1 MDYNEACK
9 GSFESESCEIGKI
22 GVAKIE
28 HYESELEEGEI
39 READEASGLES
50 PIQNGTAA
58 NAEQEQVHIR
68 QSASPQRASHNV
80 ETAGIVVLQHRVIHE
95 HMPPSIV
102 RSFVQDTIEKEQAL
116 MWPSTSPERAS
127 CEGRTAGINFVQ
139 QCKCSAIRE
148 NMAASLKESSTS
160 SQVVVEEESS
170 TSAERGSRLGGTA
183 CTAVVQQSKY
193 AASEGQYVNVSQST
207 LHRKCGNH
215 RRSYSPSIYSSSKE
229 RHKKRKEGCFRYSD
243 SHWATKMIEEVCSER
258 SKTLLSRQ
266 TVDRKKFN
274 NEQKKKKIELF
285 QKHVN
290 SYKFHYAHVAPTIR
304 YCRMMLPKLHSS
316 MLRCRFHRHMISQL
330 IKFYKQLIRDRDKE
344 NRIKERWIFEA
355 KAGYLKKWFY
365 VTNLSYSKFK
375 PEELESCMVDYSD
388 GEQHLK
394 YFDMQSI
401 TTQIEAIASNKEP
414 RGTFATDITVP
425 NLENSPSSLETN
437 EHTKLGFSVGIAE
450 EMATLESRPSQYTC
464 APSMEF
470 CHENQTQTTFP
481 AADKD
486 EGGDVERPSACQLD
500 VSAALEPAKT
510 LTTGKASDDCE
521 PTLEHSQLLLVTNEA
536 TKPGFSVGVS
546 KEMATL
552 ESSSLQV
559 TSVSGMEFR
568 EKDGTQI
575 IFSAADSNEG
585 RNTES
590 PCASRFVMSSASG
603 LAIAVST
610 DTENA
615 ASISREKR
623 RHMCSSNDISE
634 GPCRSG
640 RKLGEKDGTHI
651 SFSPA
656 TQIVFSIAAQNEGET
671 MESPCGS
678 QSIMSLASEPT
689 IAASNGTE
697 NAASIYREKRRRI
710 GSGND
715 DISEGSCCRPGRK
728 SGEKDGTQITLS
740 LATQNEGGDMERS
753 CASHSDA
760 DTALKLAMITVN
772 TDSENAVSGSN
783 EKQLAMT
790 VNIDSQNA
798 PSGSNVKQKHI
809 NSGNNISEGSCSR
822 SEIMPTSNLFRTTL
836 RQEEPPA
843 VRSPP
848 PSGDNRQVVQAED
861 ISGEE
866 VPSFAQVTEQPN
878 MHLNT
883 QSVMNHHHFG
893 STCQFASP
901 PYQPPCRDTHSA
913 RIEADS
919 VGASHVH
926 PTSANQVPTGSTPGP
941 RLAEDGLDSNHSPGA
956 SHVHPASA
964 NQVPTGS
971 PPGPSLAEDGLDLNL
986 FTIEL
991 SRLQKLAD
999 LMTKRHQEKIEQ
1011 LNLAREVELAQA
1023 KRKYDELEYNLE
1035 VETLQRKRELK
1046 IKADKIYKQQIL
1058 AEVLQVIFKASVRV
1072 VPDSPRGQRK
1082 MTASLAK
1089 KETRCCTCW
1098 RVRGWRRP
1106 YTEAR
1111 IISEFKTSITNI
1123 NSLGG
1128 RGPSCQSPCR

>member
-9 GSFESESCEIGKI
+9 GSFQSESCEIGKI

-58 NAEQEQVHIR
+58 NAEQQQVRIR
-68 QSASPQRASHNV
+68 QSASPQGASHNV

-116 MWPSTSPERAS
+116 MRPSTSPERAS

-193 AASEGQYVNVSQST
+193 AASEGRYVN
-207 LHRKCGNH
+207 
-215 RRSYSPSIYSSSKE
+215 
-229 RHKKRKEGCFRYSD
+229 
-243 SHWATKMIEEVCSER
+243 
-258 SKTLLSRQ
+258 
-266 TVDRKKFN
+266 
-274 NEQKKKKIELF
+274 
-285 QKHVN
+285 
-290 SYKFHYAHVAPTIR
+290 
-304 YCRMMLPKLHSS
+304 
-316 MLRCRFHRHMISQL
+316 L
-330 IKFYKQLIRDRDKE
+330 ICDRDKE

-437 EHTKLGFSVGIAE
+437 EHTKLGFSVGTAE
-450 EMATLESRPSQYTC
+450 EMATLESRTSQYTC

-481 AADKD
+481 AADKN
-486 EGGDVERPSACQLD
+486 EGGDVEKPSACQLD
-500 VSAALEPAKT
+500 VSAALEPAET

-521 PTLEHSQLLLVTNEA
+521 PILEHSQLLLVTNEA

-575 IFSAADSNEG
+575 IFSAADSNEE

-590 PCASRFVMSSASG
+590 PCASRFVTSSASG
-603 LAIAVST
+603 LAIAVSA

-615 ASISREKR
+615 APISREKR
-623 RHMCSSNDISE
+623 RYMCSSNDISE

-656 TQIVFSIAAQNEGET
+656 TQIAFSIAAQNKGET

-678 QSIMSLASEPT
+678 QSVMSLASEPT

-740 LATQNEGGDMERS
+740 LATQNEGGDMERC

-760 DTALKLAMITVN
+760 DTALKLVMTVN
-772 TDSENAVSGSN
+772 T
-783 EKQLAMT
+783 
-790 VNIDSQNA
+790 DSQNA
-798 PSGSNVKQKHI
+798 PSGSNEKQKHI

-836 RQEEPPA
+836 PQEEPPA
-843 VRSPP
+843 ARSPP
-848 PSGDNRQVVQAED
+848 PSSDNRQVVQAED

-866 VPSFAQVTEQPN
+866 VPSSQVPSFAQVTEQPN
-878 MHLNT
+878 MHFNT
-883 QSVMNHHHFG
+883 QSVINHHHFG

-913 RIEADS
+913 RIAADS

-926 PTSANQVPTGSTPGP
+926 PTSANQVPTGSTPGL
-941 RLAEDGLDSNHSPGA
+941 RLAEDVFDSNHSPGA

-999 LMTKRHQEKIEQ
+999 LMTKRHQEKVSFLNSSSTFVFLSYFKKHVHNDCTLFRDVEFLHPGANAPGAFAPGCRKIER
-1011 LNLAREVELAQA
+1011 LNLAREIELAQA

-1058 AEVLQVIFKASVRV
+1058 AEVLQVIFKASARV
-1072 VPDSPRGQRK
+1072 VPDSPRGGSIR
-1082 MTASLAK
+1082 
-1089 KETRCCTCW
+1089 
-1098 RVRGWRRP
+1098 
-1106 YTEAR
+1106 
-1111 IISEFKTSITNI
+1111 TS
-1123 NSLGG
+1123 
-1128 RGPSCQSPCR
+1128 

>member
-9 GSFESESCEIGKI
+9 GSFQSESCEIGKI

-58 NAEQEQVHIR
+58 NAEQQQVRIR
-68 QSASPQRASHNV
+68 QSASPQGASHNV

-116 MWPSTSPERAS
+116 MRPSTSPERAS

-193 AASEGQYVNVSQST
+193 AASEGRYVNVSQST

-229 RHKKRKEGCFRYSD
+229 RHKKRKEGCFRYYD
-243 SHWATKMIEEVCSER
+243 SHWVTKMIEEVCSER

-274 NEQKKKKIELF
+274 NEQKKKKIEFF

-290 SYKFHYAHVAPTIR
+290 SYKFHHAHVAPTIR

-316 MLRCRFHRHMISQL
+316 MLHYRFHRHMISQL
-330 IKFYKQLIRDRDKE
+330 IKFYKQLICDRDKE

-437 EHTKLGFSVGIAE
+437 EHTKLGFSVGTAE
-450 EMATLESRPSQYTC
+450 EMATLESRTSQYTC

-481 AADKD
+481 AADKN
-486 EGGDVERPSACQLD
+486 EGGDVEKPSACQLD
-500 VSAALEPAKT
+500 VSAALEPAET

-521 PTLEHSQLLLVTNEA
+521 PILEHSQLLLVTNEA

-575 IFSAADSNEG
+575 IFSAADSNEE

-590 PCASRFVMSSASG
+590 PCASRFVTSSASG
-603 LAIAVST
+603 LAIAVSA

-615 ASISREKR
+615 APISREKR
-623 RHMCSSNDISE
+623 RYMCSSNDISE

-656 TQIVFSIAAQNEGET
+656 TQIAFSIAAQNKGET

-678 QSIMSLASEPT
+678 QSVMSLASEPT

-740 LATQNEGGDMERS
+740 LATQNEGGDMERC

-760 DTALKLAMITVN
+760 DTALKLVMTVN
-772 TDSENAVSGSN
+772 T
-783 EKQLAMT
+783 
-790 VNIDSQNA
+790 DSQNA
-798 PSGSNVKQKHI
+798 PSGSNEKQKHI

-836 RQEEPPA
+836 PQEEPPA
-843 VRSPP
+843 ARSPP
-848 PSGDNRQVVQAED
+848 PSSDNRQVVQAED

-866 VPSFAQVTEQPN
+866 VPSSQVPSFAQVTEQPN
-878 MHLNT
+878 MHFNT
-883 QSVMNHHHFG
+883 QSVINHHHFG

-913 RIEADS
+913 RIAADS

-926 PTSANQVPTGSTPGP
+926 PTSANQVPTGSTPGL
-941 RLAEDGLDSNHSPGA
+941 RLAEDVFDSNHSPGA

-999 LMTKRHQEKIEQ
+999 LMTKRHQEKIER
-1011 LNLAREVELAQA
+1011 LNLAREIELAQA

-1035 VETLQRKRELK
+1035 
-1046 IKADKIYKQQIL
+1046 IL
-1058 AEVLQVIFKASVRV
+1058 AEVLQVIFKASARV
-1072 VPDSPRGQRK
+1072 VPDSPRGAAQETMAGPSRSADQRSFHIHAPVSAPE
-1082 MTASLAK
+1082 TSTGASL
-1089 KETRCCTCW
+1089 RQ
-1098 RVRGWRRP
+1098 RP
-1106 YTEAR
+1106 AIAQRTAMD
-1111 IISEFKTSITNI
+1111 SMNH
-1123 NSLGG
+1123 
-1128 RGPSCQSPCR
+1128 PSVGMGNRPA

>member
-9 GSFESESCEIGKI
+9 GSFQSESCEIGKI

-58 NAEQEQVHIR
+58 NAEQQQVRIR
-68 QSASPQRASHNV
+68 QSASPQGASHNV

-116 MWPSTSPERAS
+116 MRPSTSPERAS

-193 AASEGQYVNVSQST
+193 AASEGRYVNVSQST

-229 RHKKRKEGCFRYSD
+229 RHKKRKEGCFRYYD
-243 SHWATKMIEEVCSER
+243 SHWVTKMIEEVCSER

-274 NEQKKKKIELF
+274 NEQKKKKIEFF

-290 SYKFHYAHVAPTIR
+290 SYKFHHAHVAPTIR

-316 MLRCRFHRHMISQL
+316 MLHYRFHRHMISQL
-330 IKFYKQLIRDRDKE
+330 IKFYKQLICDRDKE

-437 EHTKLGFSVGIAE
+437 EHTKLGFSVGTAE
-450 EMATLESRPSQYTC
+450 EMATLESRTSQYTC

-481 AADKD
+481 AADKN
-486 EGGDVERPSACQLD
+486 EGGDVEKPSACQLD
-500 VSAALEPAKT
+500 VSAALEPAET

-521 PTLEHSQLLLVTNEA
+521 PILEHSQLLLVTNEA

-575 IFSAADSNEG
+575 IFSAADSNEE

-590 PCASRFVMSSASG
+590 PCASRFVTSSASG
-603 LAIAVST
+603 LAIAVSA

-615 ASISREKR
+615 APISREKR
-623 RHMCSSNDISE
+623 RYMCSSNDISE

-656 TQIVFSIAAQNEGET
+656 TQIAFSIAAQNKGET

-678 QSIMSLASEPT
+678 QSVMSLASEPT

-740 LATQNEGGDMERS
+740 LATQNEGGDMERC

-760 DTALKLAMITVN
+760 DTALKLVMTVN
-772 TDSENAVSGSN
+772 T
-783 EKQLAMT
+783 
-790 VNIDSQNA
+790 DSQNA
-798 PSGSNVKQKHI
+798 PSGSNEKQKHI

-836 RQEEPPA
+836 PQEEPPA
-843 VRSPP
+843 ARSPP
-848 PSGDNRQVVQAED
+848 PSSDNRQVVQAED

-866 VPSFAQVTEQPN
+866 VPSSQVPSFAQVTEQPN
-878 MHLNT
+878 MHFNT
-883 QSVMNHHHFG
+883 QSVINHHHFG

-913 RIEADS
+913 RIAADS

-926 PTSANQVPTGSTPGP
+926 PTSANQVPTGSTPGL
-941 RLAEDGLDSNHSPGA
+941 RLAEDVFDSNHSPGA

-964 NQVPTGS
+964 NQ
-971 PPGPSLAEDGLDLNL
+971 
-986 FTIEL
+986 IE
-991 SRLQKLAD
+991 R
-999 LMTKRHQEKIEQ
+999 
-1011 LNLAREVELAQA
+1011 LNLAREIELAQA

-1058 AEVLQVIFKASVRV
+1058 AEVLQVIFKASARV
-1072 VPDSPRGQRK
+1072 VPDSPRGAAQETMAGPSRSADQRSFHIHAPVSAPE
-1082 MTASLAK
+1082 TSTGASL
-1089 KETRCCTCW
+1089 RQ
-1098 RVRGWRRP
+1098 RP
-1106 YTEAR
+1106 AIAQRTAMD
-1111 IISEFKTSITNI
+1111 SMNH
-1123 NSLGG
+1123 
-1128 RGPSCQSPCR
+1128 PSVGMGNRPA

>member
-193 AASEGQYVNVSQST
+193 AASEGQYVN
-207 LHRKCGNH
+207 
-215 RRSYSPSIYSSSKE
+215 
-229 RHKKRKEGCFRYSD
+229 
-243 SHWATKMIEEVCSER
+243 
-258 SKTLLSRQ
+258 
-266 TVDRKKFN
+266 
-274 NEQKKKKIELF
+274 
-285 QKHVN
+285 
-290 SYKFHYAHVAPTIR
+290 
-304 YCRMMLPKLHSS
+304 
-316 MLRCRFHRHMISQL
+316 
-330 IKFYKQLIRDRDKE
+330 LIRDRDKE

-999 LMTKRHQEKIEQ
+999 LMTKRHQEKVSFLNFSSTFVFYLISRSTCTTIAPYLGITHESPVVFCQIEQ

-1072 VPDSPRGQRK
+1072 VPDSPRGGSIR
-1082 MTASLAK
+1082 
-1089 KETRCCTCW
+1089 
-1098 RVRGWRRP
+1098 
-1106 YTEAR
+1106 
-1111 IISEFKTSITNI
+1111 TS
-1123 NSLGG
+1123 
-1128 RGPSCQSPCR
+1128 

>member
-68 QSASPQRASHNV
+68 QSASRQRASHNV
-80 ETAGIVVLQHRVIHE
+80 DTAGIVVLQHRVIHK
-95 HMPPSIV
+95 HMLPSIV

-116 MWPSTSPERAS
+116 MRPSTSPERAS
-127 CEGRTAGINFVQ
+127 CEGRIAGINFVQ
-139 QCKCSAIRE
+139 QCKCSAIHE
-148 NMAASLKESSTS
+148 NMAASLKELSTS

-193 AASEGQYVNVSQST
+193 AASEGRYVN
-207 LHRKCGNH
+207 
-215 RRSYSPSIYSSSKE
+215 
-229 RHKKRKEGCFRYSD
+229 
-243 SHWATKMIEEVCSER
+243 
-258 SKTLLSRQ
+258 
-266 TVDRKKFN
+266 
-274 NEQKKKKIELF
+274 
-285 QKHVN
+285 
-290 SYKFHYAHVAPTIR
+290 
-304 YCRMMLPKLHSS
+304 
-316 MLRCRFHRHMISQL
+316 
-330 IKFYKQLIRDRDKE
+330 LIRDRDKE

-365 VTNLSYSKFK
+365 VTSLPYSKFK
-375 PEELESCMVDYSD
+375 PEELESCIVDYSD

-481 AADKD
+481 AADKN
-486 EGGDVERPSACQLD
+486 EEGDVERPSACQLD

-510 LTTGKASDDCE
+510 PTTGKASDDCE

-640 RKLGEKDGTHI
+640 TKLGEKDGTHI
-651 SFSPA
+651 SSPA

-678 QSIMSLASEPT
+678 QSVMSLASEPT

-740 LATQNEGGDMERS
+740 PATQNEGGDMERS

-760 DTALKLAMITVN
+760 DTALELAMTVN
-772 TDSENAVSGSN
+772 TDSE
-783 EKQLAMT
+783 
-790 VNIDSQNA
+790 NA

-822 SEIMPTSNLFRTTL
+822 PEIMPTSNLFRTTL

-843 VRSPP
+843 ARSPP
-848 PSGDNRQVVQAED
+848 PSGDSRQVVQAED

-866 VPSFAQVTEQPN
+866 VPSSQVPSFAQVTEQPN
-878 MHLNT
+878 MHFNT

-956 SHVHPASA
+956 SHVHPASD

-999 LMTKRHQEKIEQ
+999 LMTKRHQEKVSFLNSSSTFVFYLISRSTCTTIAPYLGITHESPVVFCQIDQ
-1011 LNLAREVELAQA
+1011 LNLAREIELSQA

-1058 AEVLQVIFKASVRV
+1058 AEVLQVIFKASARV
-1072 VPDSPRGQRK
+1072 VPDSPRGGSIR
-1082 MTASLAK
+1082 
-1089 KETRCCTCW
+1089 
-1098 RVRGWRRP
+1098 
-1106 YTEAR
+1106 
-1111 IISEFKTSITNI
+1111 TS
-1123 NSLGG
+1123 
-1128 RGPSCQSPCR
+1128 